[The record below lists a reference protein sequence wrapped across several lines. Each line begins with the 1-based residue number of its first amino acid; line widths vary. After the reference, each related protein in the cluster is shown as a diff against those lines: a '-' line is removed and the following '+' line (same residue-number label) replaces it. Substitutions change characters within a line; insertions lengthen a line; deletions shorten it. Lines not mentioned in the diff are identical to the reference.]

1 MLFMQLL
8 KVRERVGCNF
18 PSAQRVLMESA
29 SISASAAVFCSPAK
43 QPDSII
49 SIVLLSPTK
58 FNF

>member
-1 MLFMQLL
+1 MQLL
-8 KVRERVGCNF
+8 KVREGVGCNF

-29 SISASAAVFCSPAK
+29 SISANVAVFCSRPK

-58 FNF
+58 INF